1 MNECSPEDVMDYSD
15 AILKLGSCED
25 KTKALAAARTEA
37 VLNTLARVRRYREEN
52 IREDLVHTVYE
63 KRLELI
69 LKASTVKELKEIM
82 KEPRPRYNGQCFVSS
97 PYSVPEEELIMWS
110 LTSLWG
116 GGPLNHY
123 AYERYLSLFEDYFG
137 FSISRGGSE

>member
-1 MNECSPEDVMDYSD
+1 MKECSLEDMLEYSD
-15 AILKLGSCED
+15 AIQKLGSCED
-25 KTKALAAARTEA
+25 KTKALAATRAEA
-37 VLNTLARVRRYREEN
+37 VLNTLARVRRYRKEN

-69 LKASTVKELKEIM
+69 LKASTAKELKEIM
-82 KEPRPRYNGQCFVSS
+82 KEPRPRYNGQCFVAS
-97 PYSVPEEELIMWS
+97 PYSVPEEELILWS
-110 LTSLWG
+110 FTSLWG

-137 FSISRGGSE
+137 FSITQRGSE